1 MKIGLGI
8 GLGLGLVCGAC
19 GDNRAPPAA
28 PDAGPV
34 PCVAHFSGNFA
45 ETSTSAACAMI
56 AAGSA
61 APAQASLSLS
71 IPSTTLGGPLAVTID
86 LGPAAAPGAYT
97 PESVPSWS
105 ARASANVGMGA
116 CVYLAG
122 NTAIPQGS
130 FALSLA
136 EVDAKAGTA
145 HGTLALDQ
153 SVLAFPGTDCGAV
166 DTERTDLTF

>member
-1 MKIGLGI
+1 MKIGLR
-8 GLGLGLVCGAC
+8 LALALVCGAC
-19 GDNRAPPAA
+19 GDNTRPAAA

-56 AAGSA
+56 ASGSDS
-61 APAQASLSLS
+61 PPQTSLTLA
-71 IPSTTLGGPLAVTID
+71 IPSTTLGEPLAVTID
-86 LGPAAAPGAYT
+86 LGSAPAPGDYA

-105 ARASANVGMGA
+105 ARAFVNVGMGA

-145 HGTLALDQ
+145 HGSLVLDQ